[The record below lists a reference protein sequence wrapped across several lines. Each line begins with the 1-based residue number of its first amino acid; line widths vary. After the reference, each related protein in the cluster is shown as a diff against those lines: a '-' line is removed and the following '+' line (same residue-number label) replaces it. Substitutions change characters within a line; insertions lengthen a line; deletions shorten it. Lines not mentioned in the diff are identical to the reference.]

1 MKNVFTFLLSL
12 MIMSSFLAGS
22 VSASVEWQTGGSIKT
37 GKPPVGLA
45 VTADGKYTFVLTK
58 GGELQ
63 IYSQSGNLSDTITVS
78 ADFDTV
84 ATDGTGNRVYLG
96 NSKKSIVQEI
106 RITHRAELSDAGS
119 PFLGKSDAPVVL
131 AVFSDFQ

>member
-1 MKNVFTFLLSL
+1 MKHIFRILLSL
-12 MIMSSFLAGS
+12 MILSSFLAGS
-22 VSASVEWQTGGSIKT
+22 VSASVEWRTGGSIKT
-37 GKPPVGLA
+37 GTPPVDLA
-45 VTADGKYTFVLTK
+45 VTADGKFTFVLTK

-63 IYSQSGNLSDTITVS
+63 IYSASGKLSDTITVS

-84 ATDGTGNRVYLG
+84 ATDGSGSRVYLG
-96 NSKKSIVQEI
+96 SSKNSTVQEL
-106 RITHRAELSDAGS
+106 RITHRAQFSEVGS

>member
-1 MKNVFTFLLSL
+1 MKNIFSILLSL
-12 MIMSSFLAGS
+12 IVMSSFLAGS

-37 GKPPVGLA
+37 GKPPVDLA
-45 VTADGKYTFVLTK
+45 VTADGKYTYVLAK
-58 GGELQ
+58 GGTLY
-63 IYSQSGNLSDTITVS
+63 IYNASGSLSDTITVS
-78 ADFDTV
+78 ADFNTV
-84 ATDGTGNRVYLG
+84 ATDGTGSRVYLG

-106 RITHRAELSDAGS
+106 RITYRAELSEVGS